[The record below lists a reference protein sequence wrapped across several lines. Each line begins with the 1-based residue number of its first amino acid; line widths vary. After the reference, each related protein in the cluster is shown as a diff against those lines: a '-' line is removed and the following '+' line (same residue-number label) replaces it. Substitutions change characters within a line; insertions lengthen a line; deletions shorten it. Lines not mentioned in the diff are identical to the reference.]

1 LNIDFNTE
9 VFATMALRAIQLDF
23 LHPGGRGS
31 RLGPWLLLIGALAAL
46 AAASY
51 QSHLGREV
59 SQRDAHVTELRG
71 MTNRSLPALSEQD
84 QDTREVRDQVKK
96 ANAVLQSMNVPWGE
110 LFSAIESAENG
121 NVALLAVQPDP
132 RSRSV
137 LLGGEARSLPAVFS
151 YMERLERTGRLRDV
165 VLMGH
170 ELKTKEPGQP
180 VAFTLSAGWQEGR

>member
-1 LNIDFNTE
+1 MT
-9 VFATMALRAIQLDF
+9 VRAIRLDF
-23 LHPGGRGS
+23 LHPGGSGS
-31 RLGPWLLLIGALAAL
+31 RFGPWLLLIGALAAL
-46 AAASY
+46 AAVSY

-59 SQRDAHVTELRG
+59 SQRESHVSALRG
-71 MTNRSLPALSEQD
+71 MSSRSLPALSEQD
-84 QDTREVRDQVKK
+84 QDTPEVRDQLKK

-110 LFSAIESAENG
+110 LFSAIESAEDG

-137 LLGGEARSLPAVFS
+137 LLGGEARSLPAVFA
-151 YMERLERTGRLRDV
+151 YMARLERTGRLRDV

-180 VAFTLSAGWQEGR
+180 VAFTLSAGWREGR